1 MEPILL
7 SVAGSLKVAVLH
19 DADADSLLDEQAG
32 KLYFFGRYQSLG
44 AEHGYASLWDAAHDL
59 QQNGWTA
66 QPVYVEERPRLALS
80 VKPPHGAGRGKG
92 LRDPVGLAAL
102 SPAEAARIWPRS
114 TPAERRQRALILL
127 EYEVRDASSWLQGQV
142 WRFEVSDPR
151 QDSVVASCG
160 RFYGDPRQ
168 CLAAGLETARQIIAD
183 RQERRFFPENGPFLD
198 LDGRAILASPEAQG
212 TGLRALI
219 APNREE
225 LTMLCGLAQGIW
237 QAGKGPSLQ
246 PELLLAEGVAGI
258 AGPLD
263 LADADFVLKQPGAA
277 LQALSLQGPARFF
290 SRERRCCF
298 ALSEPAGIRTLA
310 CQPGGL
316 PGAGALVLALE
327 GEEDFCQAEFPFAL
341 LQEALHALNRE
352 QERRRTRL
360 AAMLAMEAE
369 DGRTPSESRR
379 ETLGE
384 GSREEPGMK
393 PGMEPGLASGPSALR
408 KPLPGQP
415 AGSSASL
422 PELAGAGA
430 PGEPHVLAY
439 ADAQHASQHAS
450 QGAFQSAARGKLPG
464 GLPGFPLAGWI
475 GADGASQTSEDAAAQ
490 AWSAAGGEAGK
501 AGEVGACA
509 PGFPDSSTGLADASE
524 EGLSRGQ
531 AGHGR
536 EDQGEGACD
545 GPDLLEPGDGPGVLD
560 DAEADPEPEGDE
572 RGESEGPS
580 FG

>member
-7 SVAGSLKVAVLH
+7 SAAGSLKVAVLH
-19 DADADSLLDEQAG
+19 DADADSLFDEQAG

-92 LRDPVGLAAL
+92 LRDPVGLVAL
-102 SPAEAARIWPRS
+102 SPVEAARIWPRI
-114 TPAERRQRALILL
+114 TPAERRRRALILL

-183 RQERRFFPENGPFLD
+183 RQERRLFPENGPYLD
-198 LDGRAILASPEAQG
+198 LDGRAILASPEEQG

-277 LQALSLQGPARFF
+277 LHALSLQGPARFF

-298 ALSEPAGIRTLA
+298 ALSEPASIRTLA
-310 CQPGGL
+310 CQPGGH

-384 GSREEPGMK
+384 ESWEE
-393 PGMEPGLASGPSALR
+393 PGMEPGMASGPAALR
-408 KPLPGQP
+408 QPLPGQP
-415 AGSSASL
+415 ADASASL
-422 PELAGAGA
+422 PELA
-430 PGEPHVLAY
+430 Y
-439 ADAQHASQHAS
+439 ADAPHAS
-450 QGAFQSAARGKLPG
+450 QGASQSAARGKLPG

-475 GADGASQTSEDAAAQ
+475 GADGGTGADGASQASEDVAAQ

-509 PGFPDSSTGLADASE
+509 PGFPDSSSTGLADASE

-531 AGHGR
+531 AGLGR
-536 EDQGEGACD
+536 EAQGEGACD

-560 DAEADPEPEGDE
+560 DAEADLEPEGDE
-572 RGESEGPS
+572 HGESEGPTL
-580 FG
+580 G